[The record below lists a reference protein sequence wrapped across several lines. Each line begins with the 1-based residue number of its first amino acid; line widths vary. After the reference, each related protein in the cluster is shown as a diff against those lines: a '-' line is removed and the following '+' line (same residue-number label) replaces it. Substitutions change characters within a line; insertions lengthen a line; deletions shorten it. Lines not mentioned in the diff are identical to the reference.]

1 MKKPMKKKGYAR
13 GGVVKKKGGGMM
25 KKGYARSGA
34 VKKKS

>member
-25 KKGYARSGA
+25 KKGYARGGA
-34 VKKKS
+34 VN